1 MNKIV
6 HYIGLDVH
14 KETIAVSIAPQNS
27 TEVRRYGIIGG
38 TLDAIDKLVKK
49 LAQENLELR
58 LVYEAG
64 PCGFVLCRR
73 VVSKAAWHY
82 RLNPKVSAVMP
93 HFNQTS
99 TYCPKGSP
107 ISRAISIRS
116 RRRRPRRPE
125 CSSRRWPSWCK
136 AAWGWRCLCPRNGR
150 RPR

>member
-38 TLDAIDKLVKK
+38 TLDAMDKLVKK

-64 PCGFVLCRR
+64 PGNHSHLPRQGLPAR
-73 VVSKAAWHY
+73 SGKEVSEGQLAFK
-82 RLNPKVSAVMP
+82 K
-93 HFNQTS
+93 
-99 TYCPKGSP
+99 
-107 ISRAISIRS
+107 
-116 RRRRPRRPE
+116 
-125 CSSRRWPSWCK
+125 
-136 AAWGWRCLCPRNGR
+136 
-150 RPR
+150 